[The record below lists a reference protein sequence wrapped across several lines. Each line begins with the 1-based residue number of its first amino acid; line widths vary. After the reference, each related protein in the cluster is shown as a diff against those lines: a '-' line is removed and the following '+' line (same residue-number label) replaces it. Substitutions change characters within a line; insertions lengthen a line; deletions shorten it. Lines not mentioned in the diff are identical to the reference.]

1 MQLPDGRI
9 GVDTALFIYFIEQ
22 HAEYHGRVRRL
33 FEAASTGDRELVT
46 SAMTLLELLVVPYRT
61 GNLTLAE
68 RYEAVL
74 SRSRGL
80 LMVDIDRHVLRAAA
94 QIRAVYG
101 TRPPDAIQLASA
113 ALHRCSAFIT
123 NDRRLPD
130 AGIQVIQLEDLDE

>member
-22 HAEYHGRVRRL
+22 HTEYHGRVRRL
-33 FEAASTGDRELVT
+33 FETAAAGNRELVT
-46 SAMTLLELLVVPYRT
+46 SAVTLLELLVVPYRV
-61 GNLTLAE
+61 GNLALAE

-80 LMVDIDRHVLRAAA
+80 LMVEIDRDVLRAAA
-94 QIRAVYG
+94 QICALYG

-130 AGIQVIQLEDLDE
+130 AGIRVIQLEDLDE

>member
-33 FEAASTGDRELVT
+33 FEAATAGERELVT
-46 SAMTLLELLVVPYRT
+46 SAVTLLEVLIIPYRV
-61 GNLTLAE
+61 GNLALAE

-80 LMVDIDRHVLRAAA
+80 LMVDIDRDVLRAAA

-113 ALHRCSAFIT
+113 TLHRCSSFVT

-130 AGIQVIQLEDLDE
+130 AGIRVIQLRDLDE

>member
-9 GVDTALFIYFIEQ
+9 GVDTALFIYLMEQ
-22 HAEYHGRVRRL
+22 HPAYHGRVRRL
-33 FEAASTGDRELVT
+33 FEQASAGERELVT
-46 SAMTLLELLVVPYRT
+46 SAVTLLEVLVVPYRV
-61 GNLTLAE
+61 GDPALAA

-80 LMVDIDRHVLRAAA
+80 LMVDIDRPVLRAAA
-94 QIRAVYG
+94 QIRAAYG

-113 ALHRCSAFIT
+113 TLHRCAAFVT

-130 AGIQVIQLEDLDE
+130 AGIRVIQLEDLDE

>member
-22 HAEYHGRVRRL
+22 HPAYHGRVRHL
-33 FEAASTGDRELVT
+33 FEAASAGERELVT
-46 SAMTLLELLVVPYRT
+46 SAVTLLEVLVVPYRI
-61 GNLTLAE
+61 GNLALAE

-80 LMVDIDRHVLRAAA
+80 LMVDIDRRVLRAAA

-113 ALHRCSAFIT
+113 TLHRCAAFVT

-130 AGIQVIQLEDLDE
+130 AGVRVIQLEDLDE